1 MPGIHSPLSRHFFT
15 IDGAVKTTGGANKL
29 PHGQFALIQVDPA
42 GATAQGARVIGT
54 NMGALSPNANLAMV
68 LGTYK
73 VQNPNKVY
81 TNKPMSSEIFK
92 LSDIVSIKVTRPKY
106 EVQEFDSWILGYD
119 GINAD
124 SAIDIPE
131 GAVTTVEVIF
141 KGDFLSVITGEK
153 CHIARFT
160 ISREKGETMQ
170 EVIQRLYKE
179 IVEYKFAGNV
189 PLTDLADVRLV
200 DSTAED
206 LTGTDYNFWTLT
218 VTDTASQ
225 VDLAKVQM
233 SNPTYPVTLTSRN
246 GVTSVYTL
254 MAPDGVT
261 PNNYSQSVIKDYL
274 KGCEACGA
282 GFSEV
287 GGGYVYSVALADDN
301 ADSTSTVQSNIPGA
315 VSNSAKKTGTS
326 PDGKSTYTVIT
337 DDPLTPAEITA
348 FLEVSAIT
356 GTAEIELVGQV
367 ADICSDT
374 DTTSIAWVKG
384 DTCTAIT
391 ETYRIQ
397 LANDECGGSRLAEL
411 QAAYP
416 GSGVD
421 TAKDLTQGS
430 VEVTLSGSS
439 GAATITVAEE
449 EFEATYDTSLTVTAT
464 NFVTA
469 NGEALAE
476 MGVIVT
482 ADTGVLT
489 FSGATELLEGIT
501 IKGDSGDLDGTV
513 GEFVPADLVGACQGV
528 YEMQVATNVL
538 CEDCDP
544 IFTGMFVSE
553 APQPFDG
560 IEWTLYNPSTPSSEA
575 LMGIKITG
583 KPFIQKPGLEDMYKI
598 PYYETSAEIIIVGGQ
613 TQEVNESFKP
623 LVLDSFKVK
632 QISWKRD
639 RDNTGWKLV
648 NLENESRVYFLGH
661 QTHKGDYARQVLGQY
676 SVLDFDA
683 QYVGYS
689 VTIKDT
695 KFSQGAGHSSNIG
708 TTYTVWAKLGSQATL
723 EALMNALAAKVGIV
737 VEKATA

>member
-141 KGDFLSVITGEK
+141 KGDFLSVTTGEK

-179 IVEYKFAGNV
+179 IVDYKFAGNV
-189 PLTDLADVRLV
+189 PLTDLADVKLV
-200 DSTAED
+200 DSTAEA

-301 ADSTSTVQSNIPGA
+301 ADSTTTVQSNIPGA

-348 FLEVSAIT
+348 FLEVISIT
-356 GTAEIELVGQV
+356 ETAEIELVGLV
-367 ADICSDT
+367 ADICADT

-384 DTCTAIT
+384 DTCTAS
-391 ETYRIQ
+391 EDLYRIQ
-397 LANDECGGSRLAEL
+397 LQDGDCNGSRLAEL

-416 GSGVD
+416 GASITVVED
-421 TAKDLTQGS
+421 ESIAS
-430 VEVTLSGSS
+430 VEVTLTGGSGTANINV
-439 GAATITVAEE
+439 GGEDYL
-449 EFEATYDTSLTVTAT
+449 ATYD
-464 NFVTA
+464 
-469 NGEALAE
+469 
-476 MGVIVT
+476 
-482 ADTGVLT
+482 
-489 FSGATELLEGIT
+489 
-501 IKGDSGDLDGTV
+501 
-513 GEFVPADLVGACQGV
+513 
-528 YEMQVATNVL
+528 
-538 CEDCDP
+538 
-544 IFTGMFVSE
+544 
-553 APQPFDG
+553 
-560 IEWTLYNPSTPSSEA
+560 
-575 LMGIKITG
+575 
-583 KPFIQKPGLEDMYKI
+583 
-598 PYYETSAEIIIVGGQ
+598 
-613 TQEVNESFKP
+613 
-623 LVLDSFKVK
+623 
-632 QISWKRD
+632 
-639 RDNTGWKLV
+639 
-648 NLENESRVYFLGH
+648 
-661 QTHKGDYARQVLGQY
+661 
-676 SVLDFDA
+676 
-683 QYVGYS
+683 
-689 VTIKDT
+689 
-695 KFSQGAGHSSNIG
+695 
-708 TTYTVWAKLGSQATL
+708 
-723 EALMNALAAKVGIV
+723 
-737 VEKATA
+737 